1 MEGIVLYKGRQL
13 IIYLRIKLVQKNYKL
28 LVEIEKLL
36 EIFEKFCFCFYY
48 NKYISICHIFFPITH
63 NSQGENISPLHYFSW
78 LRIQMVA

>member
-48 NKYISICHIFFPITH
+48 N
-63 NSQGENISPLHYFSW
+63 
-78 LRIQMVA
+78 